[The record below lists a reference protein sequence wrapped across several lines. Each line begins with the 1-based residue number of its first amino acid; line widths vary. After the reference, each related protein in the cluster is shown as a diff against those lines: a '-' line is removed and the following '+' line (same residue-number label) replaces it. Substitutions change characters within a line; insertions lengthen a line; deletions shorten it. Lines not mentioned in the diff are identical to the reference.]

1 MSEKKKR
8 RWAKSKQTADDQA
21 PIRVCSAVLLSHVD
35 DGDDDAHRI
44 TEKGGEKQRDA
55 TTEKQVLTVKTTNG
69 RFEDI
74 STNAQLLLLHIEGV
88 NTEKKTSAFAFL
100 FFFERGKTENKQIPP
115 SKEDKEDN

>member
-1 MSEKKKR
+1 M
-8 RWAKSKQTADDQA
+8 
-21 PIRVCSAVLLSHVD
+21 LLSH
-35 DGDDDAHRI
+35 DGDGDAHRI

-69 RFEDI
+69 RSEDI
-74 STNAQLLLLHIEGV
+74 STNAQLLPLHIEGV
-88 NTEKKTSAFAFL
+88 NTEKKTRAFAFL

>member
-8 RWAKSKQTADDQA
+8 RCAKSKQTADDQA
-21 PIRVCSAVLLSHVD
+21 PIRVCSAVLLSH
-35 DGDDDAHRI
+35 DGDGDAHRI

-74 STNAQLLLLHIEGV
+74 STNAQLLPLHIEGV
-88 NTEKKTSAFAFL
+88 NTEKKKTSAFAFL
-100 FFFERGKTENKQIPP
+100 FFQRGKTENKQIPP